1 MKRKLISTAL
11 LLTCALMPVMAQAF
25 GNHET
30 WSKGWAQGVS
40 EFVILGKGQSQLYL
54 ACDDDGSQPAS
65 IIFTDATGLQVSM
78 DSGKTLQVRID
89 GGEPIDISDSD
100 SRVGENN
107 LTLAWNALRTG
118 KQALVT
124 GDGVRPALFTLNGA
138 GKVLPAFGTHGCV
151 SRATL

>member
-1 MKRKLISTAL
+1 MKRKMMLAL

-25 GNHET
+25 GNKDT
-30 WSKGWAQGVS
+30 WSSGWGQGVS
-40 EFVILGKGQSQLYL
+40 EFVIKGPGQSQLSL
-54 ACDDDGSQPAS
+54 TCDDSGTAPAT
-65 IIFTDATGLQVSM
+65 IQFTDATGHNVGM
-78 DSGKTLQVRID
+78 DNEKTLQVRID
-89 GGEPIDISDSD
+89 GGEAIDISESD

-151 SRATL
+151 SRASL

>member
-1 MKRKLISTAL
+1 MKRKILRPL
-11 LLTCALMPVMAQAF
+11 LLTCALMPVMALAF

-40 EFVILGKGQSQLYL
+40 EFVILGKGQSQLSL
-54 ACDDDGSQPAS
+54 SCDDSGTAPAT
-65 IIFTDATGLQVSM
+65 IIFTDATGHDVSM
-78 DSGKTLQVRID
+78 DSDKTLQVRID
-89 GGEPIDISDSD
+89 GGEAIDISESD

-118 KQALVT
+118 KQVT
-124 GDGVRPALFTLNGA
+124 VSGDSVRSATFTLNGA

-151 SRATL
+151 SGASL